1 MESSS
6 QVTPGLSQITT
17 PSTPELQVFK
27 MPVIDLTDSQSPLKT
42 PKPTKSWIKS
52 PHPLK
57 VSFAERKVVLSKN
70 AVNLKIFRMAVFP
83 AKNHPKSSKNRKCD
97 GNIFKREIQE
107 DTENWRSSSATQMRM
122 KKLKT
127 TMLGTKKLMT
137 VRVLYKLQNRQKA
150 GSNRRILWKLAS
162 LKER

>member
-42 PKPTKSWIKS
+42 PKPTKSRIKS
-52 PHPLK
+52 PHPSK
-57 VSFAERKVVLSKN
+57 VRFAESQVVLSKN
-70 AVNLKIFRMAVFP
+70 AVNLKIFRMAILL
-83 AKNHPKSSKNRKCD
+83 AKNHPKSFKNRSCD

-122 KKLKT
+122 TKLKT
-127 TMLGTKKLMT
+127 TKLGTTKLLTTNLMT
-137 VRVLYKLQNRQKA
+137 NDLTT
-150 GSNRRILWKLAS
+150 GRIL
-162 LKER
+162 